1 MADNSEKK
9 LRELDWSLFIDR
21 TVNITM
27 NENYGV
33 VYGTGKKEEHSTFYE
48 IVFKTGKLISAF
60 DDALFLEAIRDGQAV
75 KIWVP
80 FSSIKCV
87 EIF

>member
-1 MADNSEKK
+1 MEAKSIKK
-9 LRELDWSLFIDR
+9 MDWAQFIGR
-21 TVNITM
+21 FINVTM

-33 VYGTGKKEEHSTFYE
+33 VYSESNQENPMFFE
-48 IVFKTGKLISAF
+48 IVFKNGNLVDYF
-60 DDALFLEAIRDGQAV
+60 DDGLLLESERENQMI
-75 KIWVP
+75 KIFIP

>member
-1 MADNSEKK
+1 MK
-9 LRELDWSLFIDR
+9 LNWSDFTGKIL
-21 TVNITM
+21 NITM

-33 VYGTGKKEEHSTFYE
+33 VYGKEDSEHPAFYE
-48 IVFKTGKLISAF
+48 IVFKTGKLVGAF
-60 DDALFLEAIRDGQAV
+60 DDGLLLEAKREDKTFNIF
-75 KIWVP
+75 VP